1 MTQAAS
7 GATPSVTLP
16 AVPAWFRFVT
26 PGGVHLGA
34 VDPAGPR
41 WVDLGPLDVHLLLA
55 QGNLRREDLW
65 QRLQQG
71 RPMAA
76 PTEFALPV
84 PRPGKI
90 LCLAKNY
97 VAHAREFGAEAPA
110 EPIFFAKLPDT
121 LVPHGAPVV
130 IPHWLETR
138 VDHEAELALILGFA
152 DPAQRGRRYVAAAE
166 ANTLVAGYTLLNDVT
181 ARKLQGTDREQKYP
195 WLRSKSLDTFCPV
208 GPLVV
213 PADAFDVSDRRI
225 TMRVNGELRQDA
237 RTKDMVF
244 PIGAALEAMAR
255 VTTLRPGDLI
265 AMGTPEGVGPVR
277 DGDQM
282 EVAIEGLGW
291 LCNPVQRE
299 AAPTAAA
306 ASVG

>member
-1 MTQAAS
+1 MTQPVAAP
-7 GATPSVTLP
+7 APSLP
-16 AVPAWFRFVT
+16 AVPAWFRF
-26 PGGVHLGA
+26 PAAGGVHVGA
-34 VDPAGPR
+34 VDPAGPH
-41 WVDLGPLDVHLLLA
+41 WLDLGPLDVQLLLS
-55 QGNLRREDLW
+55 QGALRREDLR
-65 QRLQQG
+65 QRMQQG

-76 PTEFALPV
+76 PAAFALPV

-121 LVPHGAPVV
+121 LVPHAAPVV
-130 IPHWLETR
+130 IPHWLDTR

-152 DPAQRGRRYVAAAE
+152 DPAYRGRRYVAAAD
-166 ANTLVAGYTLLNDVT
+166 APALVAGYTLLNDIT
-181 ARKLQGTDREQKYP
+181 ARKLQGTDRDQKYP

-208 GPLVV
+208 GPFVV

-237 RTKDMVF
+237 RTRDMVF
-244 PIGAALEAMAR
+244 PVGAALEAMAR
-255 VTTLRPGDLI
+255 CTTLRPGDLI
-265 AMGTPEGVGPVR
+265 AMGTPEGVSAVR
-277 DGDQM
+277 DGDLM
-282 EVAIEGLGW
+282 EVAIEGLGT

-299 AAPTAAA
+299 QPPNTAAA
-306 ASVG
+306 RR